1 MGAAQTIAIGALVG
15 FIAWRVLHWND
26 TDPETGETDDS
37 AADVVDLGYQAIDYG
52 SAIFEQT
59 DDMTAQAN
67 LRAFLAAIRLGEG
80 TSDDRGYSRLFGGG
94 TFTDYSTHPGLNGWG
109 GVRLSAQ
116 MARDAGYADGVAVST
131 AAGAYQ
137 ITRTTYRGAAAAL
150 GVSDFS
156 PDTQDRIAIY
166 LIRQKGALGDVLA
179 GRAEV
184 AAGKVR
190 KVWASL
196 PNAGYGQRTV
206 SMQAF
211 LNQYTNAGGEIA

>member
-1 MGAAQTIAIGALVG
+1 MEGPGQSLVMGALLG
-15 FIAWRVLHWND
+15 FIAWRLMHLND
-26 TDPETGETDDS
+26 VDAVTGEENNS
-37 AADVVDLGYQAIDYG
+37 PDLIDYANQAIDSG
-52 SAIFEQT
+52 SAIFDET

-80 TSDDRGYSRLFGGG
+80 TSGSNGYALLCGGG
-94 TFTDYSTHPGLNGWG
+94 TFSDYSMHPAIAGWG
-109 GVRLSAQ
+109 GWKMPLAMAQ
-116 MARDAGYADGVAVST
+116 AAGYPNGAVST

-137 ITRTTYRGAAAAL
+137 INRPTYKGAAAAL

-166 LIRQKGALGDVLA
+166 LIRQKGALADVLA
-179 GRAEV
+179 GRVEV

-211 LNQYTNAGGEIA
+211 LNQYTNAGGALA